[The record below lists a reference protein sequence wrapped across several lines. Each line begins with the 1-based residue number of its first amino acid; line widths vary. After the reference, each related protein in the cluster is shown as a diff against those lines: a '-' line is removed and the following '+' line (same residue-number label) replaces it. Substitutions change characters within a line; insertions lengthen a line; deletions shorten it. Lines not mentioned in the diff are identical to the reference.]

1 MNSNGTYGCRAT
13 DHTCPRSFSHGVW
26 WDSTSAGA
34 TVVHDCPSG
43 AVGDAVRECCSN
55 GQWLEPDLFECTSLA
70 FQGDL
75 EEQSVKM
82 LSETI
87 SSTHNAKTFADLLA
101 DATSTTAPMFK
112 NDLEIAMKILTQLLD
127 HENSESDL
135 NLTSEQ
141 DRNYLPVRESDV
153 HSE

>member
-1 MNSNGTYGCRAT
+1 
-13 DHTCPRSFSHGVW
+13 
-26 WDSTSAGA
+26 
-34 TVVHDCPSG
+34 
-43 AVGDAVRECCSN
+43 
-55 GQWLEPDLFECTSLA
+55 
-70 FQGDL
+70 
-75 EEQSVKM
+75 M

-141 DRNYLPVRESDV
+141 DRNYLPVRSKPQPFQQFLILSYMHQYWPYSTDKIREMSV
-153 HSE
+153 NNCLGM